1 MLSDLKP
8 TFKFN
13 SVHTRVQKPR
23 LACLAFLVI
32 LENNLIACTGNF
44 EYDVYICV
52 CMFFF
57 FQVFLILTAF
67 ILSVVE
73 KFNK

>member
-13 SVHTRVQKPR
+13 SVHTRVQKPPR

-52 CMFFF
+52 CVFF

-73 KFNK
+73 NFNK